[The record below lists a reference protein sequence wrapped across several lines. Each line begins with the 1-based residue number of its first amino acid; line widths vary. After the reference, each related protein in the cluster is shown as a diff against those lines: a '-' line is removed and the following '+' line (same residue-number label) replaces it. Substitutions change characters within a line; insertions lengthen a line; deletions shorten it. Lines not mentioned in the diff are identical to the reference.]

1 MRRNNRGALWALGL
15 AGATYLWQNRAKLQQ
30 QVQGWQSRRNQPPRQ
45 IPDFGENRRQEL
57 PEQNEGWSQPSR
69 GSFGGTEL

>member
-45 IPDFGENRRQEL
+45 IPDFGGDRRQEQ
-57 PEQNEGWSQPSR
+57 PERNENWGQPSR